1 MKFVIN
7 NKTINIVDAPATVTT
22 GQVLV
27 ANGDETTAWRDLYQ
41 YVITDDDNGVVSFS
55 RQYISDIDIVD
66 GNTTEY

>member
-7 NKTINIVDAPATVTT
+7 NKTINIVDAPATGTT

>member
-27 ANGDETTAWRDLYQ
+27 ANGDETTAGRDLYQ

-66 GNTTEY
+66 GNNTEY

>member
-1 MKFVIN
+1 MKFIIN
-7 NKTINIVDAPATVTT
+7 NKTINIVDAPATGTT

-55 RQYISDIDIVD
+55 RQYISDTDIIDS
-66 GNTTEY
+66 NTTEY